1 MPVGPIC
8 CWAVGWGG
16 VGPPRRSFPPVFP
29 GTESHVTDI
38 QIPPPP
44 LSNPHPGQKKQ
55 PHLPSCNSNCIAPVF
70 PRCVALRPAPW
81 RPQPNQTKSPPP
93 LSFPVIHH
101 APGPPPTPRGP
112 RGVVRIQPIFPP
124 PHTSAESAPSHIQS
138 RTQRHPPHLL
148 PPPPTQA
155 AESAR
160 ARARNN
166 HIIILH
172 PSIYP
177 R

>member
-1 MPVGPIC
+1 MCDGRRVPVGPIC

-70 PRCVALRPAPW
+70 PRCVAPGAR
-81 RPQPNQTKSPPP
+81 RPQQNQTK
-93 LSFPVIHH
+93 FPVIHH
-101 APGPPPTPRGP
+101 SPGPPPTPRGP
-112 RGVVRIQPIFPP
+112 LGVVRIQPIFPAAHECRVHP
-124 PHTSAESAPSHIQS
+124 ATSIPHK
-138 RTQRHPPHLL
+138 RHPPHL
-148 PPPPTQA
+148 PPSPPRRQRVPERERGTA
-155 AESAR
+155 
-160 ARARNN
+160 
-166 HIIILH
+166 I
-172 PSIYP
+172 
-177 R
+177 